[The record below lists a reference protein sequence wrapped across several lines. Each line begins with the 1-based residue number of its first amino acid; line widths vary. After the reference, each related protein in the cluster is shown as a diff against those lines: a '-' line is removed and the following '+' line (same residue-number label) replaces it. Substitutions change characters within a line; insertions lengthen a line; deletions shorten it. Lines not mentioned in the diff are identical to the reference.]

1 MSRKSACIGGLD
13 FSIPE
18 AGIEVSY
25 LCVISSPQR
34 VAGFFQLVPS
44 ARRAKQDGYMLIRT
58 EQMTVFEQDA
68 GRRFEEEMMVHSK
81 MFSPRLCE
89 VIGDEQ
95 LRVALRSAMRRADDY
110 GFTNRGPI
118 RLFIEMMFLRGS
130 AFDTDPQYPFDREI
144 LLSSGEQM
152 QRAQQIH
159 EGQLDYIDKV
169 SGPGGANVRKALTD
183 LLALAQTPLKIS
195 QGNLAAD
202 LLRELTRIFRQ
213 KVAYTGETGITALIH
228 KGIAE
233 ARKYGFSTVRQ
244 QTLVVALMFAFGHGC
259 TGDPLYPWIARTLED
274 EKIIDAAARAD
285 RLEKKA
291 VTWLEHVLA
300 SDPQG
305 SQT

>member
-1 MSRKSACIGGLD
+1 
-13 FSIPE
+13 
-18 AGIEVSY
+18 
-25 LCVISSPQR
+25 
-34 VAGFFQLVPS
+34 
-44 ARRAKQDGYMLIRT
+44 MLIRT

-81 MFSPRLCE
+81 TFSPRLCE

-95 LRVALRSAMRRADDY
+95 LRVALRSALRRADDY

-169 SGPGGANVRKALTD
+169 SGPGGANVRQALTD